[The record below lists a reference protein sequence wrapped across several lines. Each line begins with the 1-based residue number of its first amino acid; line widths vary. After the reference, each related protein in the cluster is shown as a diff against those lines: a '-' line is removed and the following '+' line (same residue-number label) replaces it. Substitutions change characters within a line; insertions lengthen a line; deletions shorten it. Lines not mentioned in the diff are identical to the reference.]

1 MKKKII
7 PVVIG
12 VIKKD
17 NKYLLTKRI
26 HGDKRYHDKW
36 QFPGGEVNYGESLI
50 DALNRELKEELNVQI
65 EIIKQVPLVFEKIEP
80 DWHGIFITFICKLK
94 KDGALIK
101 LNHEASK
108 FKWFSKEEILQ
119 LDTLAGIKELLNLI

>member
-17 NKYLLTKRI
+17 NKYLLTLRV
-26 HGDKRYHDKW
+26 HGDLRYHNKW

-65 EIIKQVPLVFEKIEP
+65 DIIKQISLVFDKIES
-80 DWHGIFITFICKLK
+80 DWHGIFITYICKLK
-94 KDGALIK
+94 NNNTLIK

-108 FKWFSKEEILQ
+108 FAWFSKEEILK
-119 LDTLAGIKELLNLI
+119 LDTLAGIKELLCQI